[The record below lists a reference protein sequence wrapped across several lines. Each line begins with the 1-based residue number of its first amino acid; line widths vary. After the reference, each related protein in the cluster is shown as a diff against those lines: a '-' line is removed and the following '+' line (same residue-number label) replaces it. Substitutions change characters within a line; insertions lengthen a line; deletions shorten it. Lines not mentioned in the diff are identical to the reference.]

1 MSRHGEMQNPATVV
15 SQDQE
20 YIQHLKANGRHREE
34 VDRDHGLHMVL
45 QKRFPCLGWRFSFAH
60 QVFADTGF
68 ADVDAEFE
76 QFAMDARRSP
86 KRVFAA
92 HSSNQLAGFGSY
104 AGTTATAI
112 TGFPL
117 PVEAESLAVP
127 ADDRLRL

>member
-34 VDRDHGLHMVL
+34 VDRYHALHMVL
-45 QKRFPCLGWRFSFAH
+45 EKSSPGLGWRFSFAH

-68 ADVDAEFE
+68 ADVDDELE
-76 QFAMDARRSP
+76 QFAVDARRSP

-92 HSSNQLAGFGSY
+92 HPANQLACFGRY

-112 TGFPL
+112 KGFPL
-117 PVEAESLAVP
+117 PVEAESLRCQPMTVSG
-127 ADDRLRL
+127 L